1 MKNLKMIIS
10 FLLLIGAGIVYCEM
24 AEDRMLMTY
33 YTDYKKIVSEELGEP
48 VPDASYISIKFSV
61 LPKNIIGRA
70 YGMFENDT
78 IDIRISRNFWQ
89 QMDDNT
95 RRVFMYHELSHDVHR
110 QTHCANNECIMF
122 PSKSGMKITDADQML
137 RTAINEHHK
146 CKQLQR
152 FFFFGPINEY
162 N

>member
-1 MKNLKMIIS
+1 MTTFI
-10 FLLLIGAGIVYCEM
+10 LLIIGTWIYCET
-24 AEDRMLMTY
+24 AEKRMLMSY
-33 YTDYKKIVSEELGEP
+33 YDDYKKIVSEELGQP
-48 VPDASYISIKFSV
+48 VPDAPYISIKFSV

-110 QTHCANNECIMF
+110 QTHCANNKCIMF